1 MPEKLFAVGDI
12 SPGDGLELRVLL
24 GLLPNLFGAA
34 GASKEQFPLFK
45 AKTGHTFLR
54 SKEQITPDQRW

>member
-1 MPEKLFAVGDI
+1 MPEKLLAVGDI

-34 GASKEQFPLFK
+34 GASKEQLPLFK

-54 SKEQITPDQRW
+54 PKEQITPDQRW